1 MNPRK
6 RYTTLA
12 LFFILFPFTQHLYSQ
27 VSTYTFASSSGTFST
42 IVGGPGTAVVT
53 NTADDDNYGTYP
65 IGFTFTFNGN
75 DYTTFGINANGFI
88 SMGYVP
94 VTTNNALSSGL
105 NNNIISAFN
114 NDLYGVSSSGA
125 QISYQSSGS
134 VGSRILT
141 VEWSNWGFFSTGLNE
156 FTFQIRLYETS
167 NKIQVVFGSCPG
179 STSKTLQ
186 VGLRGQSNADFNN
199 RTTTTNWSATTA
211 GSANNATCTFNSTV
225 KPATG
230 LTFEWTPPP
239 PAPRAIGTI
248 AAVQQTGTAAP
259 GTVSNT
265 ILRLDIPVTGA
276 TGDLTLNAI
285 SVASKNTSDNDVATG
300 GVKVWSGTSAGPV
313 TQLGSGA
320 SFSGGTAT
328 VSGLSYNLITGTNY
342 VWITYDLKITAVVAN
357 TLDAKINAGG
367 ITITASGGASNPGTQ
382 PSVALNPTGAKT
394 VNYCTPISTLGS
406 CGGDQIGAFSLGGI
420 NYSSGACL
428 ASPGYLDVAT
438 TGTLTQGQTAGFSIS
453 LGDINDYAQMWIDYN
468 DNASFDDT
476 GELIFSG
483 GPSTSYS
490 SNITVP
496 VSATA
501 GTHRVRIRSTYNGLA
516 DNSCSTVTYGETK
529 DFRLTVN
536 QATNCSGT
544 PASSTA
550 LASSNP
556 VCAGV
561 PFTLSLSTL
570 YLNLGITYQWQSS
583 SNGSVYSNISGATSF
598 TYTATQSAATY
609 YRCKV
614 TCTNSGQT
622 ATSTAVQVN
631 MNPFTTCVCVPTG
644 GDCTEDY
651 ISSVAFGGISN
662 TSTCSANAF
671 GDYTGMTATAAQ
683 GTAVP
688 ISVGVSNG
696 GTEFVDAW
704 IDYNHD
710 AVFADNERTAV
721 GSGFNQV
728 INGSIIV
735 PPDALTGVTRM
746 RVRLQFAFEPSDPC
760 ATYDY
765 SETEDY
771 LVNITTCSGLT
782 YFLDADGDGYGNP
795 NNSTVA
801 CTPPNGYVSNNLD
814 CNDANAAIKPGAVEI
829 CNNVDDNC
837 DGQTD
842 EGVKL
847 TFYADADGDTYG
859 NAAVT
864 TLACI
869 APSGYVSNNTD
880 CNDNNA
886 SVKPGAT
893 EVCNNIDDNCN
904 AQTDEGVKLTFY
916 ADADNDTYGNT
927 AVTTLACSAPSGY
940 VSNNTDCNDG
950 NASVN
955 PAAIEICNNI
965 DDNCN
970 TLIDDGAVLLA
981 TISPSGNVGI
991 CTGSNITLQANTGV
1005 GYTYQWKKDGVSI
1018 SGATQ
1023 STYVASVAAS
1033 YTVVISSGSCTGT
1046 SSATVI
1052 TVNALPTATVTP
1064 SGTTQVCPGVV
1075 VTFQANTGVGLT
1087 YQWKNT
1093 NGNISGATASSY
1105 STAVKSSYSVIV
1117 TNSGNCSKTSA
1128 TSKLSNYAAAS
1139 VKITNTGSLNI
1150 CTTGSVTLNA
1160 KLVSGYT
1167 YKWFKDA
1174 VQIPGATQSSYVATI
1189 PGTYY
1194 YQATTLNGCT
1204 KNSTNKV
1211 VKGCKMGDEENT
1223 DAVPS
1228 VLLYPNPTD
1237 GEFVMEAELN
1247 EDVNESARI
1256 IIYNTMG
1263 QSVWT
1268 GECGVE
1274 NGNIRTAI
1282 SLYDAEEGTY
1292 LVRIITPGQT
1302 LSARLVIQR

>member
-1 MNPRK
+1 MNPK
-6 RYTTLA
+6 KSYTTLT
-12 LFFILFPFTQHLYSQ
+12 LLLILFPFTQPLYSQ
-27 VSTYTFASSSGTFST
+27 VSNYTFASSNGSFST
-42 IVGGPGTAVVT
+42 IVGGPGTVVVA

-105 NNNIISAFN
+105 NNNIIAAFN
-114 NDLYGVSSSGA
+114 NDLYGVSASGA

-134 VGSRILT
+134 VGNRILT
-141 VEWSNWGFFSTGLNE
+141 VEWSNWGFFSTALNE

-167 NKIQVVFGSCPG
+167 NKIQVVFGNCPG

-225 KPATG
+225 KPAAG

-239 PAPRAIGTI
+239 PAPRTIGTI

-259 GTVSNT
+259 GSAANT

-276 TGDLTLNAI
+276 TGALTLNAI

-300 GVKVWSGTSAGPV
+300 GVKVWAGTSAGPV
-313 TQLGSGA
+313 TQLGNGA
-320 SFSGGTAT
+320 SFSGGTAS

-342 VWITYDLKITAVVAN
+342 IWITYDLKITAVVAN

-367 ITITASGGASNPGTQ
+367 ITITASGGANNPGTQ
-382 PSVALNPTGAKT
+382 PSVAINPTGAKT
-394 VNYCTPISTLGS
+394 VNYCTPVSTQGS
-406 CGGDQIGAFSLGGI
+406 CGGDQISAFSLGGI

-428 ASPGYLDVAT
+428 AAPGYLDVAT
-438 TGTLTQGQTAGFSIS
+438 TGTLTQGQTAAFSIS

-483 GPSTSYS
+483 GPSTSFS

-496 VSATA
+496 VSAAA
-501 GTHRVRIRSTYNGLA
+501 GTHRIRVRSTYDGLA
-516 DNSCSTVTYGETK
+516 DNSCATVTYGETK

-544 PASSTA
+544 PASSIT
-550 LASSNP
+550 LASTNP

-598 TYTATQSAATY
+598 TYSAIQSAATY

-651 ISSVAFGGISN
+651 ISSVSFGGISN

-696 GTEFVDAW
+696 GTEFVDVW

-728 INGSIIV
+728 ISGSIVV

-746 RVRLQFAFEPSDPC
+746 RVRLQFAFEPTDPC
-760 ATYDY
+760 TTYDY

-771 LVNITTCSGLT
+771 LVNITACSALT

-801 CTPPNGYVSNNLD
+801 CAPPN
-814 CNDANAAIKPGAVEI
+814 
-829 CNNVDDNC
+829 
-837 DGQTD
+837 
-842 EGVKL
+842 
-847 TFYADADGDTYG
+847 
-859 NAAVT
+859 
-864 TLACI
+864 
-869 APSGYVSNNTD
+869 
-880 CNDNNA
+880 
-886 SVKPGAT
+886 
-893 EVCNNIDDNCN
+893 
-904 AQTDEGVKLTFY
+904 
-916 ADADNDTYGNT
+916 
-927 AVTTLACSAPSGY
+927 GY

-970 TLIDDGAVLLA
+970 TLIDDGAVLIA

-991 CTGSNITLQANTGV
+991 CSGSNITLQANTGV

-1018 SGATQ
+1018 SGATL
-1023 STYVASVAAS
+1023 STYVATMAAS
-1033 YTVVISSGSCTGT
+1033 YTVVISSGSCTAT

-1052 TVNALPTATVTP
+1052 TVNTLPTATVTP

-1075 VTFQANTGVGLT
+1075 VTFQANTGVGLS

-1105 STAVKSSYSVIV
+1105 STAAKSSYSVIV
-1117 TNSGNCSKTSA
+1117 TDSNNCSKTSS
-1128 TSKLSNYAAAS
+1128 TSKLTNYAAAS

-1160 KLVSGYT
+1160 KVVSGYT

-1174 VQIPGATQSSYVATI
+1174 VQISGATQSSYVATI

-1211 VKGCKMGDEENT
+1211 VSGCKMDDEFNS
-1223 DAVPS
+1223 DGLPAVL
-1228 VLLYPNPTD
+1228 VYPNPSD
-1237 GEFVMEAELN
+1237 GDFELEVELKEDFNEA
-1247 EDVNESARI
+1247 ARI
-1256 IIYNTMG
+1256 IIFNMLG
-1263 QSVWT
+1263 HMVWA
-1268 GECGVE
+1268 GESGAE
-1274 NGNIRTAI
+1274 NGGIRTAI
-1282 SLYDAEEGTY
+1282 SLHDVEAGTY
-1292 LVRIITPGQT
+1292 LVRIITPEQT